1 MQATVKILGVD
12 VDMMSNDV
20 FLEKMNEYLSDD
32 RLDVILFAS
41 TDMLNKAAEDEEYR
55 LLIEKAELLLP
66 GEEALLTTHH
76 VDVLQAGGMVVSC
89 RSLGMML
96 ENLTKQDMTVYVIAE
111 SEAGV
116 QKLQDYCRS
125 IQPEICLVG
134 SCVYDSDREDAA
146 VVNEINSRTPNMI
159 LLDLPTGVQEQWIM
173 AHSSLLN
180 ARLCVAIGGVA
191 GLIFA
196 EQKEP
201 PAWVGKLHLEGAYS
215 RLVREQSV
223 KKDMKARIFRKRITQ
238 YNNNNQITEIIDD
251 SEDNGG
257 K

>member
-20 FLEKMNEYLSDD
+20 FIQNMNEYLADD

-41 TDMLNKAAEDEEYR
+41 TDMLNRAAEDEEYR
-55 LLIEKAELLLP
+55 SLIGQSELLLP

-96 ENLTKQDMTVYVIAE
+96 ENLTKQDMTVYVIADSE
-111 SEAGV
+111 SGV
-116 QKLQDYCRS
+116 DKLQDYCRS
-125 IQPEICLVG
+125 VQPEICLVG
-134 SCVYDSDREDAA
+134 SCVYNNEREDAA
-146 VVNEINSRTPNMI
+146 VVNEINGRTPDMI
-159 LLDLPTGVQEQWIM
+159 LLDLPTGIQEQWIM
-173 AHSSLLN
+173 ERSSLLN
-180 ARLCVAIGGVA
+180 ARLCIAIGGVA
-191 GLIFA
+191 GIIFA
-196 EQKEP
+196 ERKEP
-201 PAWVGKLHLEGAYS
+201 PAWVGKLHLERLYS

-223 KKDMKARIFRKRITQ
+223 KKDVKARIFRKKITQ

-251 SEDNGG
+251 SEDNDGR
-257 K
+257 